1 MGNEMSL
8 YKTSAD
14 KTFSVKITLLST
26 TVLSLLIA
34 HTTALAA
41 MDDSIEKALKF
52 GQADDAK
59 YGQIKFNLRYRY
71 ENDDS
76 KAPDKTVGNAS
87 TVRLRLGYLTPEFH
101 SFQIFAEYE
110 GNQDV
115 GANTYN
121 SLRNGHDTYETIADP
136 QQHELNQF
144 WLSYNGL
151 PDTKIKLGR
160 QHITL
165 NNQRFIGDQDWRQM
179 QRTFDALTITNKS
192 LHNTTIHAGYITS
205 VRDVTAEKIDM
216 DSQFIN
222 AGYDFKR
229 IGTLSAYTYLLG
241 FNDRPTDNI
250 KSSQT
255 YGVRFNGGATI
266 NDDVSTI
273 FTSEYAYQQ
282 DYANNPDDYE
292 ADYALLIAGLNA
304 YGFIVKGAVEQLGG
318 KGAGPAF
325 QTPLASDHYFNGWS
339 DQFTVIPV
347 NGLRDTYGSI
357 GTTVMGIDIEGIY
370 HDFTD
375 DTGKIDYG
383 EEWDFMAV
391 KTFGKHYSLLAKY
404 AYYDDNGALTGLT
417 DTHNFWLQAEVS
429 F

>member
-1 MGNEMSL
+1 MSL
-8 YKTSAD
+8 RKTLAD
-14 KTFSVKITLLST
+14 TSIKITFVSAA
-26 TVLSLLIA
+26 VLFFPIA
-34 HTTALAA
+34 HTAAFAA
-41 MDDSIEKALKF
+41 MDDAIENALKF
-52 GQADDAK
+52 GQADAR

-76 KAPDKTVGNAS
+76 KNPDKAVGNAS

-101 SFQIFAEYE
+101 SLQIYAEYE

-144 WLSYNGL
+144 WISYTGL
-151 PDTKIKLGR
+151 PGTEIKLGR
-160 QHITL
+160 QRIAL
-165 NNQRFIGDQDWRQM
+165 DNQRFIGDLDWRQM
-179 QRTFDALTITNKS
+179 QRTFDAITVSNNS
-192 LHNTTIHAGYITS
+192 LPNTTIQAGYITN
-205 VRDVTAEKIDM
+205 VREVTAEKISM
-216 DSQFIN
+216 DSQFVNI
-222 AGYDFKR
+222 GYDIER
-229 IGTLSAYTYLLG
+229 IGLLSAYTYLLG
-241 FNDRPTDNI
+241 YNDLPADNI

-266 NDDVSTI
+266 NDDVATI

-292 ADYALLIAGLNA
+292 ADYYLLVAGLQA
-304 YGFIVKGAVEQLGG
+304 YGFTIKGTIEQLDG
-318 KGAGPAF
+318 KGSGPAF
-325 QTPLASDHYFNGWS
+325 QTPLSSDHLFNGWS

-347 NGLRDTYGSI
+347 HGLRDINGSI
-357 GTTVMGIDIEGIY
+357 GATVMGINIEGIY
-370 HDFTD
+370 HDFAD
-375 DTGKIDYG
+375 DTGNIDYG
-383 EEWDFMAV
+383 EEWDFIAA

-404 AYYDDNGALTGLT
+404 AYYDDNGALPGIT
-417 DTHNFWLQAEVS
+417 DTHNFWLQAGVS